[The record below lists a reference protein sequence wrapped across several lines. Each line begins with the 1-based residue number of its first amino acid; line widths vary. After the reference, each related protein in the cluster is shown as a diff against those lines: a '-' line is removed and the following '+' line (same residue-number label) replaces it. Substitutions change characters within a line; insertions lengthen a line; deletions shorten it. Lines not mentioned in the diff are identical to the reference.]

1 MPSSDVR
8 LSARIAKP
16 SDYEHVVRLCRRAVG
31 HGDYVLR
38 ILKEVIADGGLFLG
52 WSDGELV
59 GMVDFDECVDG
70 SGWLA
75 MGRTDPDFRR
85 RGVAL
90 FLQQQIAVHAR
101 KKGIRYVR
109 LWALSNNT
117 ASCLASLKAGFRP
130 VCEATHVT
138 ANIRV
143 KTKPKRTLLLH
154 PTRSKPM
161 KSLLKSSYFSKM
173 NGYFAYRW
181 QFLKANEELLRKL
194 AHKGELYADG
204 ESAFIFTKPE
214 KNFGYR
220 YSSFSMLSG
229 PNSSTLKKV
238 KQMARSYGP
247 LNLGS
252 YLPLDKNLLS
262 VARETGFRRNAWAQ
276 HCIVFEKKI

>member
-8 LSARIAKP
+8 LSARIAKS
-16 SDYEHVVRLCRRAVG
+16 SDYKYVARLCRRAVG
-31 HGDYVLR
+31 HGDYVLG
-38 ILKEVIADGGLFLG
+38 ILKEVIADRGLFLA

-59 GMVDFDECVDG
+59 GMVDFVECIDG

-101 KKGIRYVR
+101 KRGIRYVR

-117 ASCLASLKAGFRP
+117 ASRLASLKAGFRP

-143 KTKPKRTLLLH
+143 KAKPKHILLPH
-154 PTRSKPM
+154 STRSIPLR
-161 KSLLKSSYFSKM
+161 SLLKSSYLSKM
-173 NGYFAYRW
+173 NGYFAYKRH
-181 QFLKANEELLRKL
+181 FLKANEKLLGKL
-194 AHKGELYADG
+194 AQKGELYADE

-214 KNFGYR
+214 RSFGYR
-220 YSSFSMLSG
+220 YSSLSMLSG
-229 PNSSTLKKV
+229 PSSSTLKKV
-238 KQMARSYGP
+238 KQMARTYGP
-247 LNLGS
+247 LDLGA
-252 YLPLDKNLLS
+252 YLPLDNNLLS
-262 VARETGFRRNAWAQ
+262 VARETGFRRNVWAQ